1 MKHSTAHE
9 RLEKISPHRHQAG
22 KPHQPALFGS
32 RSVDPDMVRF
42 VAGAMLAVVLLVL
55 AVLRPPMDLLLS
67 RYQFSDA
74 LQIIRVRSSEKLV
87 EKLQALSL
95 WEVSP
100 RAEVPPVVFTQFP
113 DDFGRID
120 FDLKKRVFLHTLLP
134 VAMVANAEVEQERAT
149 LLSLLDK
156 MGDCDPDALLAD
168 READIK
174 SSGLNKSEL
183 YFLQQLGDKYRTTR
197 MDELVRRVNVVPVS
211 LILAQGALESSWGGS
226 RFASEGNNLFGVWT
240 WGKSGMMPQRRE
252 AGKRHLVAM
261 YDTILDSA
269 RSYLLMINRQAAYRE
284 FRALREQT
292 MDPLR
297 LAHGLLRYS
306 EKRDAYV
313 AGLQSF
319 IQQNRLQQYDEC
331 VLASGLGGR
340 DARALRLASLSD

>member
-1 MKHSTAHE
+1 MMKVTAHE
-9 RLEKISPHRHQAG
+9 TSENLLPHRYHAG
-22 KPHQPALFGS
+22 KPHSALFGS
-32 RSVDPDMVRF
+32 RSFDPDMVRF
-42 VAGAMLAVVLLVL
+42 VVGATLAIVMLVL

-67 RYQFSDA
+67 RFQFSDD
-74 LQIIRVRSSEKLV
+74 LQIIRIRSSEKLV
-87 EKLQALSL
+87 EKLRALAL
-95 WEVSP
+95 WDVSP
-100 RAEVPPVVFTQFP
+100 RAEVPPVVFAQFP
-113 DDFGRID
+113 DDFDRID

-156 MGDCDPDALLAD
+156 LGDCDPDQLLAD
-168 READIK
+168 RAAEIK
-174 SSGLNKSEL
+174 TSGLSRNEL
-183 YFLQQLGDKYRTTR
+183 YFLHQLSDKYRTVR
-197 MDELVRRVNVVPVS
+197 MEELVRRVNVVPVS

-240 WGKSGMMPQRRE
+240 WGKSGMVPQRRE
-252 AGKRHLVAM
+252 AGKQHLVAM

-292 MDPLR
+292 MDSLQ
-297 LAHGLLRYS
+297 LANGLLRYS
-306 EKRDAYV
+306 ERRDDYV

-331 VLASGLGGR
+331 VLSAGLTR
-340 DARALRLASLSD
+340 EARPLKLASLIN